1 MAKAIV
7 GGYVVPID
15 GDPIDGGTVL
25 IDDGKIVAVGTE
37 ADVDIP
43 EDAELVDAAG
53 TWVLPGFIDAHAHL
67 GVHEEGEGWS
77 GNDTNEMTD
86 PNGARFRAIDGIDP
100 YEPGFDDALAGGVTS
115 VVIKPGSGNPI
126 GGQTI
131 GVKTWGRSILDM
143 VFAEHV
149 SVKSALGENPKR
161 VYGEKK
167 QTPSTRLGVAAILRE
182 AFTKAR
188 NYQAKRAHAESEG
201 KPHEVDLTMETLSK
215 VLDGELYWDQH
226 VHRADD
232 IVTALRLADEFGY
245 KLVINHGT
253 EGHLIADLLA
263 SRDVPV
269 ILGPLFTTKSKVEL
283 RNRTLRSARHPGARG
298 RQDRDH
304 DGPPGDPDQLPGL
317 PGGPGG
323 QGRPRP
329 GDGAALA
336 DGEPGLDA
344 GPGRPDRLAEA
355 GPGRGRGAVV
365 RRSARCDEPC
375 ATRVRPRRRGVSLRR
390 DPGRGRVGR
399 PPLPREPTEFRT
411 ARRLPGGSGVSSEC
425 SRVTRVIGA
434 VTRVIGAVT
443 REFRLQSRQIRP

>member
-1 MAKAIV
+1 MSAKAIV

-15 GDPIDGGTVL
+15 GNP
-25 IDDGKIVAVGTE
+25 IDDGIVLIEDGRIVAVGAE
-37 ADVDIP
+37 ADVDVP
-43 EDAELVDAAG
+43 DDAEIIDAAG

-67 GVHEEGEGWS
+67 GVHEDGEGWS

-100 YEPGFDDALAGGVTS
+100 YEPGFDDALSGGVTS

-143 VFAEHV
+143 TFAEHV

-161 VYGEKK
+161 VYGEKN

-188 NYQAKRAHAESEG
+188 NYQAQRDYAHDEG
-201 KPHEVDLTMETLSK
+201 KPFDVDLTKETLAR
-215 VLDGELYWDQH
+215 VLAGELYWDQH

-232 IVTALRLADEFGY
+232 MVTAIRLADEFGY

-263 SRDVPV
+263 ERDVPI

-283 RNRTLRSARHPGARG
+283 RNRTLR
-298 RQDRDH
+298 
-304 DGPPGDPDQLPGL
+304 
-317 PGGPGG
+317 GPGILARAG
-323 QGRPRP
+323 VKFAITTDHPVIPINFLVYQ
-329 GDGAALA
+329 AALA
-336 DGEPGLDA
+336 VKDGLDPVTALRSLTAHPAEILGLDDRIGTLKPGLDA
-344 GPGRPDRLAEA
+344 DVVLWSGDPLDVMNRALRVFVRGDEVYHFDESQGAGVAKDR
-355 GPGRGRGAVV
+355 RY
-365 RRSARCDEPC
+365 
-375 ATRVRPRRRGVSLRR
+375 
-390 DPGRGRVGR
+390 
-399 PPLPREPTEFRT
+399 RE
-411 ARRLPGGSGVSSEC
+411 
-425 SRVTRVIGA
+425 
-434 VTRVIGAVT
+434 
-443 REFRLQSRQIRP
+443 